1 MSEKL
6 EEMSKEDLIKQIKSL
21 KKQKKFG
28 IVFEDNLED
37 VQKEC
42 QDKLPVLEEVKEW
55 AVNNSENKKDPTNL
69 IIEGDNY
76 HALSVLNY
84 THANSIDLIY
94 IDPPYNT
101 GANDWKYNNRYVGSE
116 DAYRHSKWL
125 AMMEHRLE
133 IAKNLLKEDGVLIC
147 AIDENEQAHLCVMLE
162 EIFTKHDIHVI
173 TVVHNPRGVQGNNFS
188 YTHEYAVF
196 VIPKGK
202 KTITD
207 RKIKDED
214 VSWSQLR
221 NWGTESQRSD
231 AKNCFYPITIKNGE
245 IVGFGDVLSDDI
257 HPNVNEEHKD
267 GSIDVYPID
276 SKGVERK
283 WRYAR
288 QSVEAI
294 KDLLRAKQNGGVWQI
309 EIGKNFGSYKTVWQ
323 NPKYDGNEYGT
334 RLIKRI
340 VPGCDFDF
348 PKSLWNTYD
357 ALKTVIVN
365 NKNAVVLDYFAGSG
379 TTGHAVLQLNKED
392 NGHRQFILCT
402 NNENKIAEE
411 VTYPRVRNV
420 IKGYNDGKK
429 DVKGIP
435 GNLRYFK
442 TKFVDKQDTTDDT
455 REALVKRCT
464 DMIRIRENT
473 YEEVVDEPKYKF
485 YKNSQSFTAI
495 IFDQFEIENVW
506 KKVEEMDTEKLPV
519 HLYVFSYNRHANE
532 EEIPETDLEWTACP
546 IPESV
551 LEVYKKI
558 FKVKKEDA

>member
-6 EEMSKEDLIKQIKSL
+6 EEMSKDDLIKQIKSL

-37 VQKEC
+37 VQREC
-42 QDKLPVLEEVKEW
+42 QNKLPVLEEVKEW
-55 AVNNSENKKDPTNL
+55 VVNNSENKKDPTNL

-84 THANSIDLIY
+84 THANSVDLIY

-101 GANDWKYNNRYVGSE
+101 GANDWKYNNRYVSSE

-207 RKIKDED
+207 RKINDED

-257 HPNVNEEHKD
+257 HPNANEEHKD

-365 NKNAVVLDYFAGSG
+365 NKSAVVLDYFAGSG

-473 YEEVVDEPKYKF
+473 YEKVLDEPKYKF
-485 YKNSQSFTAI
+485 YKNNQSFTAI
-495 IFDQFEIENVW
+495 IFDQFEIENAW
-506 KKVEEMDTEKLPV
+506 KKVEEMDAEKLPV

>member
-116 DAYRHSKWL
+116 DTYRHSKWL

>member
-323 NPKYDGNEYGT
+323 NLALRLMSRPGMMAPPWYTSSAEIKSTVMHVPASIT
-334 RLIKRI
+334 RQASPLCRLHAPQAAAMRSGPN
-340 VPGCDFDF
+340 VCG
-348 PKSLWNTYD
+348 
-357 ALKTVIVN
+357 
-365 NKNAVVLDYFAGSG
+365 VL
-379 TTGHAVLQLNKED
+379 
-392 NGHRQFILCT
+392 
-402 NNENKIAEE
+402 
-411 VTYPRVRNV
+411 
-420 IKGYNDGKK
+420 
-429 DVKGIP
+429 
-435 GNLRYFK
+435 
-442 TKFVDKQDTTDDT
+442 
-455 REALVKRCT
+455 
-464 DMIRIRENT
+464 
-473 YEEVVDEPKYKF
+473 
-485 YKNSQSFTAI
+485 
-495 IFDQFEIENVW
+495 
-506 KKVEEMDTEKLPV
+506 
-519 HLYVFSYNRHANE
+519 
-532 EEIPETDLEWTACP
+532 
-546 IPESV
+546 
-551 LEVYKKI
+551 
-558 FKVKKEDA
+558 